1 MRALVTNDDGVT
13 SDGIRALARAAADVG
28 LDVVVAAAA
37 VARTVIPWALDAPDR
52 TVLNVNVPDVTE
64 AQLRG
69 LRRATLATFGAV
81 QTHVT
86 EVNEGYVEVSYR
98 DVDRVREPG
107 TDTALL
113 ADGW

>member
-1 MRALVTNDDGVT
+1 MSRRRPL
-13 SDGIRALARAAADVG
+13 S
-28 LDVVVAAAA
+28 
-37 VARTVIPWALDAPDR
+37 LDAPDR

-113 ADGW
+113 AEGWATFTPLHSVCEALSVETGSLESVG